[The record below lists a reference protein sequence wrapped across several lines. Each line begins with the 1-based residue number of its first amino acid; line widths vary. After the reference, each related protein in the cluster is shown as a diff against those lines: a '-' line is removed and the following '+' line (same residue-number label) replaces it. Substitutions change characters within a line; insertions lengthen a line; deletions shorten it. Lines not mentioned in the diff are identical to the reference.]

1 MAGQNSMPK
10 RKYEY
15 LEQLPIEK
23 LEELL
28 NMSVNLSS
36 DEEDEEYVDAIIQ
49 TIIRKEK
56 ERPTDQL
63 IDVDASWKE
72 FQERFNTP
80 EGEGL
85 SLYPDE
91 ENEIPP
97 AKEQKR
103 PRGRGLNWRGLSVAA
118 IILLLSLVIVP
129 PAMGYANIFDMVGRW
144 SDEVFRFAPEGVA
157 SQSPEDEK
165 LGERGYLS
173 LQEALDDYGITEA
186 LAPTW
191 VPEGFELYEAEAIP
205 FPDIGKT
212 EFHELYQDGDK
223 TISTYIVQ
231 RNVPT
236 TRDYEKDIDAVKM
249 YEAGDV
255 EHYIFDNNG
264 RIAVTWYV
272 GDFECSI
279 RADISVEEV
288 ERMIDSIY
296 ER

>member
-1 MAGQNSMPK
+1 MAGQNDMPK

-15 LEQLPIEK
+15 LERLPIEK

-28 NMSVNLSS
+28 SMSVNLSS

-49 TIIRKEK
+49 TIIHKEK
-56 ERPTDQL
+56 EHPTDQL

-97 AKEQKR
+97 AREQKR
-103 PRGRGLNWRGLSVAA
+103 PRGRRLSWRGLSVAA
-118 IILLLSLVIVP
+118 IILLLSVVIVP

-157 SQSPEDEK
+157 SQPPEDEK
-165 LGERGYLS
+165 PGERGYLS

-191 VPEGFELYEAEAIP
+191 VPEGFEWLEAEAII

-212 EFHELYQDGDK
+212 EFHELYQNGEM
-223 TISTYIVQ
+223 TISVYIAH
-231 RNVPT
+231 R
-236 TRDYEKDIDAVKM
+236 TRQVVREYEKDADAV
-249 YEAGDV
+249 EIREV
-255 EHYIFDNNG
+255 EGVKHYIFDNND
-264 RIAVTWYV
+264 RVAVTWYV

-279 RADISVEEV
+279 QADVSIEEV

>member
-272 GDFECSI
+272 GDFECAI
-279 RADISVEEV
+279 QADVSVEEV

>member
-56 ERPTDQL
+56 EHPTDQL
-63 IDVDASWKE
+63 IDVDASWEE

-91 ENEIPP
+91 ENKIPP

-103 PRGRGLNWRGLSVAA
+103 PRARRLNWRGLSVAA

-157 SQSPEDEK
+157 SQPPEDEK

-236 TRDYEKDIDAVKM
+236 TRDYEKDIDAVKI
-249 YEAGDV
+249 YVAGDV

-272 GDFECSI
+272 GDFECAI
-279 RADISVEEV
+279 QADVSVEEV